1 MNQIVK
7 HNLCVLFGC
16 SVEHPIIEYKAVSKV
31 SIPTSASIG
40 FTLYGLQTLAAPHC
54 SMYIIHHLSHALEL
68 SDVTTWG
75 PSKNVFSCTILFWP
89 RDLTLRWCNSHTI
102 DYISNVVYVC
112 RRLTCQD
119 RNVPGGPKL
128 IIHFCLCITFLL
140 NRKYKYFEWWKSF
153 LGPLQFLLL
162 SDKDDSRR
170 VASADTHLCPCFAFS
185 MTFREISGDNC
196 SHFCRI
202 FSIRAAIVCLYFFW

>member
-1 MNQIVK
+1 MTQIVK

-162 SDKDDSRR
+162 SVTK
-170 VASADTHLCPCFAFS
+170 
-185 MTFREISGDNC
+185 MISVEWPVLIHIC
-196 SHFCRI
+196 AHVSHFPWLSARYLVITVRI
-202 FSIRAAIVCLYFFW
+202 SVEYSL